1 MNVSLS
7 LITLFYSFVTELVAF
22 DLQENGDGNHGDCC
36 WRRCASVLHTEV
48 ETTRR
53 SISREWSRRTRS
65 GCIQTY
71 SFWEESSLAEAC
83 AGPCDMVRDNINLI
97 GDLTIHLLRDIGEM
111 AYWGSGLWHQLFI
124 EEAGITLSSFFF
136 FFFFLN
142 VISSEFLDHCHCS
155 MRFLLVRPLC
165 TLVGTCL
172 VTQFFSRAH
181 IQFPSRPRQ
190 QLWYRAKCRLLL
202 FVLLICKC

>member
-7 LITLFYSFVTELVAF
+7 LITLFYSFVTELVAL

-83 AGPCDMVRDNINLI
+83 AGPCNMVRDDIDLV
-97 GDLTIHLLRDIGEM
+97 GDLTIHLLRNIGEM

-136 FFFFLN
+136 
-142 VISSEFLDHCHCS
+142 SSSSF
-155 MRFLLVRPLC
+155 
-165 TLVGTCL
+165 
-172 VTQFFSRAH
+172 
-181 IQFPSRPRQ
+181 
-190 QLWYRAKCRLLL
+190 
-202 FVLLICKC
+202 